1 MCGRRRFQP
10 AHHPPSLLQ
19 KRVALEIPNQFQ
31 LFKDPKETFAVS
43 RRAKQLYLRAK
54 QRTYCP
60 VPFVLDL
67 RIAHER
73 FGSNSD
79 PSINGHLHY
88 PNNLDGSL
96 NEAAAAQIKYDNTSL
111 TIIIVPLT
119 LSPLC
124 LLFLVRLGVYIVN
137 FVRLLFL
144 QAHRETDRFF
154 AASGFQLAQST
165 SGQFHYRRS
174 SFSSQIK
181 SKVGNIL
188 AKAAALCIT
197 LNIDGAPIA
206 SSSHT
211 HPSHSQPSR
220 LLTSSLSLGVP
231 VPRAT
236 QCTTRFQ
243 ETWLQI
249 GFPCQLKLVCRQEP
263 VPSLPRSWP
272 KPTVPDSENF
282 AQCAHSGKITFFF

>member
-1 MCGRRRFQP
+1 MDSSKFRVFWLERIGRAMCGRRRFQP

-124 LLFLVRLGVYIVN
+124 LLWLVRLGAYTPNLCGFYFYKLIGKVTA
-137 FVRLLFL
+137 FL
-144 QAHRETDRFF
+144 KLQEFSLRKLPVD
-154 AASGFQLAQST
+154 SST
-165 SGQFHYRRS
+165 SACTAARRS
-174 SFSSQIK
+174 PHSSK
-181 SKVGNIL
+181 SEWV
-188 AKAAALCIT
+188 
-197 LNIDGAPIA
+197 
-206 SSSHT
+206 
-211 HPSHSQPSR
+211 
-220 LLTSSLSLGVP
+220 TSS
-231 VPRAT
+231 PR
-236 QCTTRFQ
+236 
-243 ETWLQI
+243 LQ
-249 GFPCQLKLVCRQEP
+249 LYV
-263 VPSLPRSWP
+263 
-272 KPTVPDSENF
+272 
-282 AQCAHSGKITFFF
+282 